1 MTLSGYLSECLDQKV
16 LKPVDTLFQMPLLD
30 PQKAAFGGLGRMAAA
45 SGQPQPSALGI
56 GLVFVLKRAFQDHEF
71 LAATV
76 PSPSPQ

>member
-1 MTLSGYLSECLDQKV
+1 
-16 LKPVDTLFQMPLLD
+16 
-30 PQKAAFGGLGRMAAA
+30 MAAA